1 MAELKYKFGDKLL
14 VNADIDYFSKGDI
27 VTVVVD
33 NSDDG
38 DGVPYFVSNGT
49 EGDWISV
56 NELPNLSLIAEE
68 SSLTKAENKEVSQKL
83 DLHTVNHIHSYYSFI
98 IQEAAKADKSHEA
111 INIALLS
118 YIEGLKDGLSNG

>member
-1 MAELKYKFGDKLL
+1 MTESKYKFGDKLL
-14 VNADIDYFSKGDI
+14 VNADIDSFSKGDI
-27 VTVVVD
+27 VIVVID

-68 SSLTKAENKEVSQKL
+68 PLTQAKNKEVLQKL
-83 DLHTVNHIHSYYSFI
+83 DLHTVNHIHSYYSNI
-98 IQEAAKADKSHEA
+98 IQEAAEADKSHEA
-111 INIALLS
+111 INIALLG

>member
-1 MAELKYKFGDKLL
+1 MAVLQLKVGDKAL
-14 VNADIDYFSKGDI
+14 VTGHEVGGHCFHADDE
-27 VTVVVD
+27 VTVMRVD
-33 NSDDG
+33 VEDNIL
-38 DGVPYFVSNGT
+38 PYKVEDAQGNW
-49 EGDWISV
+49 DWMKPAQLTPL
-56 NELPNLSLIAEE
+56 NETVEP
-68 SSLTKAENKEVSQKL
+68 KL